1 MYDLIVLGGSAA
13 GVSAAIYAARR
24 KVNVHLITGDFGG
37 EITLTAE
44 VENYLGFNRIAGYEL
59 AQKMKEQIEYNQVPY
74 DLGFLCAKLEK
85 DGESFKIT
93 AKNQAGEAKEYE
105 AKAVVVATGAHPRP
119 LGVPGE
125 KELYHRGLTYCALC
139 DAPLYRDKV
148 VAVIGGGNSAI
159 GSALMIAEFAS
170 KVYIVNKNEE
180 LRGEDVLIDRVKKH
194 AKIECLNSADT
205 LKILGEKFV
214 SGLEY
219 KDLKSNETEQLE
231 LKGIFINV
239 GWLPNADFI
248 DWVKKNER
256 GEIMIDEK
264 CETDQQGIYAAGDVT
279 NLIYKQFVIA
289 AGQGAM
295 AALRAID
302 FLNKH

>member
-1 MYDLIVLGGSAA
+1 MFDLIVLGGSAA

-24 KVNVHLITGDFGG
+24 KVNVHLLTGDFGG

-44 VENYLGFNRIAGYEL
+44 VENYLGFNKIAGYEL

-74 DLGFLCAKLEK
+74 DLGFLCTKLEK
-85 DGESFKIT
+85 TKNGFKVL
-93 AKNQAGEAKEYE
+93 AKNQAGETKEYE
-105 AKAVVVATGAHPRP
+105 TKSVVVATGAHPRP

-125 KELYHRGLTYCALC
+125 KELFHRGLTYCALC
-139 DAPLYRDKV
+139 DAPLYRGKV
-148 VAVIGGGNSAI
+148 VAVVGGGNSAI

-219 KDLKSNETEQLE
+219 KDLKSNETKQLE

-264 CETDQQGIYAAGDVT
+264 CETGEPGIYAAGDVT

>member
-24 KVNVHLITGDFGG
+24 KINVHLITNDFGG
-37 EITLTAE
+37 EITLAAE
-44 VENYLGFNRIAGYEL
+44 VENYLGFNKIAGYEL
-59 AQKMKEQIEYNQVPY
+59 AQKMKEQIEYNHVPY
-74 DLGFLCAKLEK
+74 DLGFLCTKLEK
-85 DGESFKIT
+85 IGAGFKVV
-93 AKNQAGEAKEYE
+93 AKNQAGETKEYE
-105 AKAVVVATGAHPRP
+105 TRAVVVATGAHPRP

-125 KELYHRGLTYCALC
+125 KELFHRGLTYCALC
-139 DAPLYRDKV
+139 DAPLYRGKE

-170 KVYIVNKNEE
+170 KVYLVNKNAE
-180 LRGEDVLIDRVKKH
+180 LCGENVLIDRVQKYL
-194 AKIECLNSADT
+194 KIECLNNADT
-205 LKILGEKFV
+205 LKILGDKFV

-219 KDLKSNETEQLE
+219 KDLKSGKTKQLAV
-231 LKGIFINV
+231 KGIFVNI
-239 GWLPNADFI
+239 GWLPNAEFI
-248 DWVKKNER
+248 DWVEKNEH
-256 GEIMIDEK
+256 GEIIIDEQG
-264 CETDQQGIYAAGDVT
+264 ETNMPGIYAAGDVT
-279 NLIYKQFVIA
+279 SLIYKQFVIA

>member
-1 MYDLIVLGGSAA
+1 
-13 GVSAAIYAARR
+13 
-24 KVNVHLITGDFGG
+24 
-37 EITLTAE
+37 
-44 VENYLGFNRIAGYEL
+44 
-59 AQKMKEQIEYNQVPY
+59 
-74 DLGFLCAKLEK
+74 
-85 DGESFKIT
+85 
-93 AKNQAGEAKEYE
+93 
-105 AKAVVVATGAHPRP
+105 
-119 LGVPGE
+119 
-125 KELYHRGLTYCALC
+125 
-139 DAPLYRDKV
+139 

-194 AKIECLNSADT
+194 DKIECLNSADT

-219 KDLKSNETEQLE
+219 KDLKSKETKQLE

-264 CETDQQGIYAAGDVT
+264 CETDQLGIYAAGDVT